1 MKITIKGVSFASD
14 NIGWNISG
22 AVTDADVNKAVS
34 IDTAA
39 ANTCKLAAD
48 GAEILGRILVV
59 EDRSSQGEGV
69 VCTVEMRGGLEF
81 PYKEGEDLSPGDKIV
96 GADNGEVKKATE
108 ADTVPLLW
116 TVVEVDTARKKVVA
130 LKV

>member
-34 IDTAA
+34 IDAAA
-39 ANTCKLAAD
+39 ANTCKLAAE

-59 EDRSSQGEGV
+59 EDRTSQGEGI

-81 PYKEGEDLSPGDKIV
+81 PYKTGESLAPGDKIV
-96 GADNGEVKKATE
+96 GAGSGEVRKAT
-108 ADTVPLLW
+108 AGDAVPLLW
-116 TVVEVDTARKKVVA
+116 TVVEVDTANKKVVA